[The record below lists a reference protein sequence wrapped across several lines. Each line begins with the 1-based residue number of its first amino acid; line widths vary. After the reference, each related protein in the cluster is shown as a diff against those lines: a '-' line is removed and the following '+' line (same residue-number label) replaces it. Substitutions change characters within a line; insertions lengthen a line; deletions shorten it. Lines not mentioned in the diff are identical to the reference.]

1 MLRRSEN
8 ARTHLDNFDAFN
20 RHPYR
25 ISCSKMMPVGRLILG
40 QLVVKAIVAI
50 LDTPY
55 LYVMKMKIFN
65 TKEYQVFER
74 GVKNG

>member
-1 MLRRSEN
+1 
-8 ARTHLDNFDAFN
+8 
-20 RHPYR
+20 
-25 ISCSKMMPVGRLILG
+25 MMPVGRLILG